1 MTHQQ
6 IVKKAVKRTKIQCK
20 STSSEMGCLFYT
32 ARYVIILEIL
42 DMLVCIAPFLKFHI
56 LHTFNYFINIFNK
69 RKTLSKRYMIN

>member
-20 STSSEMGCLFYT
+20 FTSSEMGCLFYT

-42 DMLVCIAPFLKFHI
+42 DMLVCIAPFLKFHLII
-56 LHTFNYFINIFNK
+56 L
-69 RKTLSKRYMIN
+69 